1 MKRIVIY
8 QENVEPIILND
19 NSNEQISSYTEN
31 ISKIFNS
38 TRIITL
44 QSSDKVV
51 IIRPTKIVSIS
62 VCELQEKIENK
73 IEEDVIRDE

>member
-19 NSNEQISSYTEN
+19 DSTEQISSYTEN
-31 ISKIFNS
+31 ISKIFS
-38 TRIITL
+38 ASKIVTIQAT
-44 QSSDKVV
+44 DKVV

-62 VCELQEKIENK
+62 ISECEEKIENK